1 MGMLAVGFRIIPPWI
16 GRFMALLVAAQVTL
30 TAGLWGAHSPDGMV
44 GRAAL
49 LPIMPT
55 GKAEKTTNYT
65 SVPSGAPAKRYL
77 STEPSLAPPEPTSS
91 LIKA

>member
-1 MGMLAVGFRIIPPWI
+1 MGLMGMLAVGFRIIPPWI

-55 GKAEKTTNYT
+55 GKAEKTEM
-65 SVPSGAPAKRYL
+65 R
-77 STEPSLAPPEPTSS
+77 
-91 LIKA
+91 

>member
-1 MGMLAVGFRIIPPWI
+1 MKYPKLLNSLKQNVDWTWRWSEWMGSDCLMGMLAVGFRIIPPWI

-55 GKAEKTTNYT
+55 GKAEKT
-65 SVPSGAPAKRYL
+65 
-77 STEPSLAPPEPTSS
+77 EMW
-91 LIKA
+91 

>member
-30 TAGLWGAHSPDGMV
+30 TAGLWGAHSPDGIV

-55 GKAEKTTNYT
+55 GKAEKTEMRSLETQSTCRNTRRSYSIRDRQLF
-65 SVPSGAPAKRYL
+65 SVHS
-77 STEPSLAPPEPTSS
+77 
-91 LIKA
+91 